1 MNNKINWPLEFLALF
16 TVYTIYNTYNKNTLS
31 VLYVIFYHEIF
42 SIYLFF
48 KITLI

>member
-1 MNNKINWPLEFLALF
+1 MNNKNKLTTRVLSII
-16 TVYTIYNTYNKNTLS
+16 YCIYNTYNKNTLS